1 MLRRIRRGRMIIT
14 FVIHSHCH
22 SFLFTGH
29 EAAPLRDFV
38 ASFLPSL
45 YQVSSRSTS
54 SKFHCFLIDIRF
66 IKKKLD
72 LSSVYRVCTEF
83 HWFSLGSFG
92 EFSRKSAFEFQSS
105 TFSVRLGTI
114 SPYFT
119 GFLLISIWF
128 LIVFFHS
135 LPPVMAFETFT
146 EFFTVPFALF
156 LFPIEVLP
164 LSFTESYQTQHII
177 HDQYWTSLI
186 KLIIFVKKKAI
197 HCVADFSRVFCNSID
212 WIRSMADSVGKSFV
226 LPIVFFCRFFS
237 SSPFSSRWDGNQG
250 RPH

>member
-119 GFLLISIWF
+119 GFWLISIWF
-128 LIVFFHS
+128 LIVFFSLSSTCYGVRDFHRIFHCSICIILVSHWSPPPFFHRILPNTTYHS
-135 LPPVMAFETFT
+135 WSILNE
-146 EFFTVPFALF
+146 L
-156 LFPIEVLP
+156 
-164 LSFTESYQTQHII
+164 
-177 HDQYWTSLI
+177 DQAYYLRQKKGDSLCCG
-186 KLIIFVKKKAI
+186 F
-197 HCVADFSRVFCNSID
+197 FSRF
-212 WIRSMADSVGKSFV
+212 
-226 LPIVFFCRFFS
+226 L
-237 SSPFSSRWDGNQG
+237 
-250 RPH
+250 